1 MPYETQ
7 ERVKKQSGGL
17 FLGETL
23 VGGFPLTFF
32 SCVQFFNQGLLFRHA
47 QRRGIF
53 LSVFVSRIGCLT
65 KLLYKKFLSAFFKMQ
80 GVKGTTGTSCSIRDF
95 PLLRQAAVE
104 KSTFRFF
111 ARFTVFFAAGLD
123 YRPPTVLPPEG
134 RPPPGIPP
142 VPPFIPPPIP
152 PD

>member
-32 SCVQFFNQGLLFRHA
+32 HVCNFSIRACFFDTLK
-47 QRRGIF
+47 RRGKF
-53 LSVFVSRIGCLT
+53 LSVFVFRIGCLI
-65 KLLYKKFLSAFFKMQ
+65 KLLYKKFRPPFLKCRGSR
-80 GVKGTTGTSCSIRDF
+80 GLPG
-95 PLLRQAAVE
+95 PPAAYGIFRFYGRRRS
-104 KSTFRFF
+104 KNTFCFF

-134 RPPPGIPP
+134 RPPPGMPP
-142 VPPFIPPPIP
+142 IPPFIPPPIP